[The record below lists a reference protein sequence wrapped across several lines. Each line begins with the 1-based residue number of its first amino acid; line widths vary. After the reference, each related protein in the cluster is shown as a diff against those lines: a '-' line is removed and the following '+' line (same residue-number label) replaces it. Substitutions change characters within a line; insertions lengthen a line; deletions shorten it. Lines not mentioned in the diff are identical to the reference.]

1 MIMSHIFGPP
11 RGRYK
16 EFARLRLV
24 RHHRQPRTGDHDYYG
39 DDEADG
45 GAGAAA
51 FRCCCAAAEAAAQ
64 PLAPFSSDMEV
75 VYDWDRDHCP
85 VFPPMPPANCV
96 PDIQPGCDGDNVD
109 SMPRAWADLSRG
121 GYRMLGNVATD
132 QGPSRP
138 QIGPRLDA
146 LRHSCSPYTTVVPPD
161 PALAHMGGDV
171 WVEAPFVLNKTH
183 VYALTHV
190 DQYNATIH

>member
-1 MIMSHIFGPP
+1 MSHIFGPQYKKNL
-11 RGRYK
+11 RDSGWYGTTASHGR
-16 EFARLRLV
+16 ETTITMEMMRLMVVLALQ
-24 RHHRQPRTGDHDYYG
+24 HS
-39 DDEADG
+39 
-45 GAGAAA
+45 AA
-51 FRCCCAAAEAAAQ
+51 AAAEAAAR
-64 PLAPFSSDMEV
+64 PLASFSSDMEV

-146 LRHSCSPYTTVVPPD
+146 LRHSCPPYTTVVPPD